1 VFENIKLLRPYF
13 HSLREWKDNVSLDV
27 KLPLNWIIDDIL
39 KSYSSVQT
47 KIQDKNDTF
56 SLLSIISNSNKEGY
70 DIVFDVA
77 CNIIK
82 KNIELEEKEKL
93 FQQKIKE
100 LEVLFRR
107 ESLDKLK
114 ELTIIN
120 NEQENTTSEGVVGEG
135 DREGQNNDSE
145 SQESDD

>member
-1 VFENIKLLRPYF
+1 M
-13 HSLREWKDNVSLDV
+13 KDNVSLDV

-70 DIVFDVA
+70 DIVFGVA
-77 CNIIK
+77 YNIIK

>member
-1 VFENIKLLRPYF
+1 MFENIKLLRPYF